1 MVEGAPEALA
11 EAALRRRIDPA
22 TFAGIGR
29 GELNGLIGHE
39 RAKEAIELALALPM
53 AGGHLF
59 LMGNRG
65 TGRRTTLERAF
76 EQVAATRP
84 PGTDLCYV
92 SDFQDPRCPQALL
105 LRPGLG
111 RRLAA
116 DMERLVEDLADA
128 LKAAFQN
135 EEHRTHRQVIE
146 EEFKERQEEAV
157 EAVEK
162 EARGQ
167 DIALLRAPT
176 GFLFAPIQGG
186 KVIEPEAFQQLA
198 EDQRK
203 AIAAK
208 IEELQKKLQ
217 AALAKAPSW
226 MQETRAKL
234 RALNDETAAMAVR
247 HPIARLREAYA
258 EEPTITAYIDAVEAD
273 VRGQIGVFL
282 GYAEAHEQQ
291 PHSAS
296 FAELP
301 PPFRRYRVN
310 LLIDRDG
317 DTQAPV
323 CYEDQPIF
331 ERLLGRIEQRAEMG
345 TLTTDFLMIRPGA
358 LHCANGGFLY
368 LDAQKLLQ
376 RPLAYEGLKRALL
389 ARELRIE
396 SPLAAMGILA
406 TQTLEP
412 EPVPLDVKVALL
424 GDRQLYYLLSQLDPE
439 FPELFKIVADFDDE
453 IETADAGLLAFGRQV
468 AGLAAEHGFR
478 PLEPAAIAACLE
490 DALRRAGDVERLSA
504 DVDSIVDLLR
514 EADHI
519 AGQEGAETIG
529 AAHVQAAIEAR
540 ERRLARLRDRT
551 LERIDEGTVSIAT
564 DGEAVGVING
574 LAVLQLGGFAFGRPS
589 RITAAVRMGAGR
601 VVDIEREAKL
611 GGPLHA
617 KGVLILQ
624 GYLAATFA
632 PDFPLALS
640 ASLVFEQSYGGVDG
654 DSASST
660 ELYALLSALAEAP
673 IRQGLAVTGSVNQ
686 MGEVQAIGG
695 VNEKIEGFFDVCAA
709 RGLTGRQGV
718 LIPAT
723 NTRHLML
730 APRIVEAV
738 AAGRF
743 AIYPVKRIEA
753 GIALLT
759 GQEVGSRGADG
770 KFPDGSL
777 YGRIEAR
784 LRGFA
789 EAQRRFGKAGDKEPH
804 TENAENDT

>member
-1 MVEGAPEALA
+1 MTEGAPQALA
-11 EAALRRRIDPA
+11 VAALRRRVDPA
-22 TFAGIGR
+22 LFAGTGR
-29 GELNGLIGHE
+29 GGLAGLIGHE

-65 TGRRTTLERAF
+65 TGRRRTLERAL
-76 EQVAATRP
+76 ERVAADRP

-92 SDFQDPRCPQALL
+92 SDFRDPRCPRALQ

-135 EEHRTHRQVIE
+135 EEHRTRRQVIE
-146 EEFKERQEEAV
+146 EELKERQEEAV

-162 EARGQ
+162 EARSK

-176 GFLFAPIQGG
+176 GFLFAPIREG
-186 KVIEPEAFQQLA
+186 KVIEPDAFQELP
-198 EDQRK
+198 EEERK
-203 AIAAK
+203 AITQT
-208 IEELQKKLQ
+208 IEELQKRLQ
-217 AALAKAPSW
+217 AALAAAPSW
-226 MQETRAKL
+226 MQETRAQL
-234 RALNDETAAMAVR
+234 RALNDETAALAVG
-247 HPIARLREAYA
+247 HLIARLREAYRD
-258 EEPTITAYIDAVEAD
+258 EPTITAYLDAVEAD
-273 VRGQIGVFL
+273 VRGHIGVFL
-282 GYAEAHEQQ
+282 GYAEAQEQQ

-296 FAELP
+296 IEELP

-310 LLIDRDG
+310 LLIDREG
-317 DTQAPV
+317 AAHAPV
-323 CYEDQPIF
+323 CYEDQPVF

-396 SPLAAMGILA
+396 SPLAAMGVLA

-412 EPVPLDVKVALL
+412 EPVPLDVNVALL
-424 GDRQLYYLLSQLDPE
+424 GDRQLYYLLSQADPE
-439 FPELFKIVADFDDE
+439 FPDLFKIVADFDDE
-453 IETADAGLLAFGRQV
+453 IETADAGLEAFGRQV
-468 AGLAAEHGFR
+468 EALAATHGFR

-490 DALRRAGDVERLSA
+490 DALRRAGDIERLSA
-504 DVDSIVDLLR
+504 DIDSIVDLLR

-519 AGQEGAETIG
+519 AGKEGAATIG

-564 DGEAVGVING
+564 DGEEVGVING

-589 RITAAVRMGAGR
+589 RITAVVRMGAGR

-617 KGVLILQ
+617 KGMLILQ

-660 ELYALLSALAEAP
+660 ELYALLSALAQAH
-673 IRQGLAVTGSVNQ
+673 IHQGLAVTGSVNQ
-686 MGEVQAIGG
+686 KGDVQAIGG

-730 APRIVEAV
+730 APRVLEAV

-743 AIYPVKRIEA
+743 AVYPVRRIEE

-759 GQEVGSRGADG
+759 GVEVGSRGADG
-770 KFPDGSL
+770 RFPEGSL
-777 YGRIEAR
+777 YGRIESR
-784 LRGFA
+784 LRAFA
-789 EAQRRFGKAGDKEPH
+789 EAQRRFGKAGDRDAKPERS
-804 TENAENDT
+804 EDEA

>member
-1 MVEGAPEALA
+1 MVEGAPQALA
-11 EAALRRRIDPA
+11 VEALRRRVDPA
-22 TFAGIGR
+22 TFAGTGQ
-29 GELNGLIGHE
+29 GDLDGLIGHD

-59 LMGNRG
+59 LMGSRG
-65 TGRRTTLERAF
+65 TGRRRTLERAI
-76 EQVAATRP
+76 ERVAAARP

-92 SDFQDPRCPQALL
+92 SNFKDPRAPHALQ
-105 LRPGLG
+105 LRQGLG

-135 EEHRTHRQVIE
+135 EEHRTRRQVIE
-146 EEFKERQEEAV
+146 EEFKERQEEVV

-162 EARGQ
+162 EARSR
-167 DIALLRAPT
+167 DIALMRAPT
-176 GFLFAPIQGG
+176 GFLFAPIRDG
-186 KVIEPEAFQQLA
+186 KVMEPDAFQQLP
-198 EDQRK
+198 EDERK
-203 AIAAK
+203 AIAQT
-208 IEELQKKLQ
+208 IEELQKRLQ
-217 AALAKAPSW
+217 AALAAAPGW

-234 RALNDETAAMAVR
+234 RALNDETAALAVG
-247 HPIARLREAYA
+247 HLIARLREAYRD
-258 EEPTITAYIDAVEAD
+258 EPAITAYLDAVEAD
-273 VRGQIGVFL
+273 VRGHIGVFL
-282 GYAEAHEQQ
+282 GYAEAQEQQ

-296 FAELP
+296 IEELP

-310 LLIDRDG
+310 LLIDRE
-317 DTQAPV
+317 TATHAPV
-323 CYEDQPIF
+323 CYEDQPVF

-345 TLTTDFLMIRPGA
+345 TLTTDFLMVRPGA

-396 SPLAAMGILA
+396 SPLAAMGVLA

-439 FPELFKIVADFDDE
+439 FPDLFKIVADFDDE
-453 IETADAGLLAFGRQV
+453 IETADAGIEAFGRQV
-468 AGLAAEHGFR
+468 AGLAAAQGFR

-504 DVDSIVDLLR
+504 DIDSIVDLLR

-519 AGQEGAETIG
+519 AGQAGASTIG
-529 AAHVQAAIEAR
+529 GDHVHAAIEAR

-564 DGEAVGVING
+564 DGEEVGVING

-589 RITAAVRMGAGR
+589 RITAIVRMGAGR

-686 MGEVQAIGG
+686 KGEVQAIGG

-730 APRIVEAV
+730 APRVLEAV

-743 AIYPVKRIEA
+743 AIYPIRRIEE

-759 GQEVGSRGADG
+759 GVEVGSRGADG
-770 KFPDGSL
+770 HFPSDSL
-777 YGRIEAR
+777 YGRIESR
-784 LRGFA
+784 LRAFA
-789 EAQRRFGKAGDKEPH
+789 EAQRRFGKTGDRNEKPGS
-804 TENAENDT
+804 AEDEA